1 MAVHTR
7 IPIAVGSGGRRSVSA
22 WAWRGVLAGL
32 ALLLWGPLLARGQSY
47 VGKGHR
53 VLDGDTIYLL
63 RETGQI
69 VRVEL
74 YGIDAPERGQPFADA
89 AARAVR
95 RVVFRT
101 DVRARA
107 ETDGPDG
114 RSLFVVR
121 MDDRVLNE
129 HLLRRGLAWWDRR
142 QAPHADRYRRLEQR
156 ARANE
161 RGLWAQPDPVPP
173 WTWRGRDHR

>member
-1 MAVHTR
+1 MFVHARVPVAVD
-7 IPIAVGSGGRRSVSA
+7 SGGHRSVSE
-22 WAWRGVLAGL
+22 WVWRGVIVGL
-32 ALLLWGPLLARGQSY
+32 ALLLWEPPPVWGQSY
-47 VGKGHR
+47 VGKGHK
-53 VLDGDTIYLL
+53 VLDGDTIHLL
-63 RETGQI
+63 RETGQV
-69 VRVEL
+69 VRLEL

-121 MDDRVLNE
+121 ADDRALNE
-129 HLLRRGLAWWDRR
+129 HLLRNGLAWWDRR

-156 ARANE
+156 ARANK

-173 WTWRGRDHR
+173 WTWRGEEAP